1 MSRLWQTQKSHLTIN
16 INSVHKGIKYKCDQC
31 DKEFTTSAHR
41 YVHIKSVHEHKKYPC
56 TLNDYQAPQQQNLTK
71 HRKSVYEGVHV
82 SMSIHVQFV
91 GTKQHYNVI
100 LLNIFSQNIKE
111 RNISVVFVIR
121 NTNLHQISEETLY
134 IQL

>member
-1 MSRLWQTQKSHLTIN
+1 MSRLWQTQTLKSQLTIH

-41 YVHIKSVHEHKKYPC
+41 CVHIKSVHEHKKYPC

-71 HRKSVYEGVHV
+71 HRKSVYEGVLV
-82 SMSIHVQFV
+82 SMSIHVQYV

-100 LLNIFSQNIKE
+100 LLLFSQNIE
-111 RNISVVFVIR
+111 ISV
-121 NTNLHQISEETLY
+121 
-134 IQL
+134 

>member
-56 TLNDYQAPQQQNLTK
+56 TLNDYQAPPGFQFGAEQKDEPYREVL
-71 HRKSVYEGVHV
+71 
-82 SMSIHVQFV
+82 SI
-91 GTKQHYNVI
+91 
-100 LLNIFSQNIKE
+100 
-111 RNISVVFVIR
+111 
-121 NTNLHQISEETLY
+121 
-134 IQL
+134 

>member
-16 INSVHKGIKYKCDQC
+16 INRVHKGIKYKCDQC

-41 YVHIKSVHEHKKYPC
+41 YVLIKSVHEHKKYPC

-100 LLNIFSQNIKE
+100 LLNIFSQNIKKE
-111 RNISVVFVIR
+111 ISV
-121 NTNLHQISEETLY
+121 
-134 IQL
+134 